1 MMNLRVLKDIDVKN
15 KTVILRTDYNVPVV
29 DGKISSIFRIE
40 ASVKT
45 IKYLLN
51 NNAKI
56 IILSHRGR
64 PNGERKQ
71 EYSLDIINDELS
83 KLLDEEIYF
92 FNDINEFGIKEKISK
107 LPFPSV
113 ILFENIRFYPG
124 EKNGNSELA
133 EKIRELGDV
142 YINDGF
148 SVCHRKHMSVY
159 TLPKLFK
166 NRCAGY
172 LLQNEVEN
180 LYKLTCKPESPYVFI
195 VGGSKVSTKLD
206 VLKNTI
212 KYADTI
218 LIGGGLAFTFLKSFG
233 FEIGKSLFEPDMV
246 KECDN
251 IFKEAKEKD
260 VNIILPID
268 VISAKS
274 IDDNESRIV
283 SRGEMEKDDIGLDIG
298 PMTAE
303 IFKGAIM
310 SAKTIVWNG
319 PMGMFEKKQFAK
331 GTIQIAKFIKE
342 ATKKN
347 AFSVVGGGDSVAAL
361 NQLGQNDSVS
371 FVSTGGGAMLEM
383 LSGIELP
390 GINVLK
396 EES

>member
-1 MMNLRVLKDIDVKN
+1 MNLRVLKDIDVKN
-15 KTVILRTDYNVPVV
+15 KTVILRTDYNVPVI
-29 DGKISSIFRIE
+29 DGKISSSFRIE
-40 ASVKT
+40 ASIKT

-64 PNGERKQ
+64 PKGERRQ
-71 EYSLDIINDELS
+71 EYSLDIIKDELS
-83 KLLDEEIYF
+83 KLLDERIHF
-92 FNDINEFGIKEKISK
+92 FNDINESDIKKKISK

-124 EKNGNSELA
+124 EKKGNIELA

-159 TLPKLFK
+159 TLPKLFE

-180 LYKLTCKPESPYVFI
+180 LYKLTCEPESHYVFV

-233 FEIGKSLFEPDMV
+233 FEIGKSLFESDMV
-246 KECDN
+246 EECNN

-268 VISAKS
+268 IIAAKS

-283 SRGEMEKDDIGLDIG
+283 SREEMEEDDIGLDIG

-319 PMGMFEKKQFAK
+319 PMGMFEKEQFAK

-342 ATKKN
+342 ATEKN

-361 NQLGQNDSVS
+361 NQLGQSDSVS

>member
-1 MMNLRVLKDIDVKN
+1 MNLRVLKDIDVKN
-15 KTVILRTDYNVPVV
+15 KTVILRTDYNVPVI
-29 DGKISSIFRIE
+29 DGKISSSFRIE
-40 ASVKT
+40 ASIKT

-64 PNGERKQ
+64 PKGERKP
-71 EYSLDIINDELS
+71 EYSLNIIKDELS
-83 KLLDEEIYF
+83 RLLNEEIHF
-92 FNDINEFGIKEKISK
+92 FNDINKSDIKEKISE

-124 EKNGNSELA
+124 EKNGDSELA

-180 LYKLTCKPESPYVFI
+180 LYKLTCKPESPYIFVI
-195 VGGSKVSTKLD
+195 GGSKVSTKLD

-233 FEIGKSLFEPDMV
+233 FEIGKSLFESDMV

-342 ATKKN
+342 ATEKN

>member
-1 MMNLRVLKDIDVKN
+1 
-15 KTVILRTDYNVPVV
+15 
-29 DGKISSIFRIE
+29 
-40 ASVKT
+40 
-45 IKYLLN
+45 
-51 NNAKI
+51 
-56 IILSHRGR
+56 
-64 PNGERKQ
+64 
-71 EYSLDIINDELS
+71 
-83 KLLDEEIYF
+83 
-92 FNDINEFGIKEKISK
+92 
-107 LPFPSV
+107 
-113 ILFENIRFYPG
+113 
-124 EKNGNSELA
+124 
-133 EKIRELGDV
+133 
-142 YINDGF
+142 
-148 SVCHRKHMSVY
+148 MSVY

-342 ATKKN
+342 ATEKN

>member
-1 MMNLRVLKDIDVKN
+1 MNLRVLKDIDVKN

-29 DGKISSIFRIE
+29 DSKISSTFRIE

-45 IKYLLN
+45 IKYLIN

-64 PNGERKQ
+64 PKGERRQ
-71 EYSLDIINDELS
+71 EYSLGIIKDELS
-83 KLLDEEIYF
+83 RLLNEEIHF
-92 FNDINEFGIKEKISK
+92 FNDINESDIKKKISK

-124 EKNGNSELA
+124 EKKGNSELA

-159 TLPKLFK
+159 TLPKLFENK
-166 NRCAGY
+166 CAGY

-180 LYKLTCKPESPYVFI
+180 LYKLTCEPESPYVFI

-233 FEIGKSLFEPDMV
+233 FEIGKSLFESDMV

-268 VISAKS
+268 VIAAKS
-274 IDDNESRIV
+274 IDDSESRIV

-310 SAKTIVWNG
+310 GAKTIVWNG
-319 PMGMFEKKQFAK
+319 PMGMFEKEQFAK

-342 ATKKN
+342 ATEKN

-361 NQLGQNDSVS
+361 NQLGQIDSVS

>member
-1 MMNLRVLKDIDVKN
+1 MNLRVLKDIDVKN

>member
-1 MMNLRVLKDIDVKN
+1 MNLRTLKDIDVKN
-15 KTVILRTDYNVPVV
+15 KVVILRTDYNVPVV
-29 DGKISSIFRIE
+29 DGKISSLFRIE
-40 ASVKT
+40 ASIKT

-64 PNGERKQ
+64 PKGERKP
-71 EYSLDIINDELS
+71 EFSLDIIKDELS
-83 KLLDEEIYF
+83 RLLNEEIHF
-92 FNDINEFGIKEKISK
+92 FSDINESDIKEKISK

-124 EKNGNSELA
+124 EKKGDSELA
-133 EKIRELGDV
+133 EKIREFSNIYV
-142 YINDGF
+142 NDGF

-159 TLPKLFK
+159 TLPKLFE

-172 LLQNEVEN
+172 LLQNEIEN
-180 LYKLTCKPESPYVFI
+180 LYKLTCEPESPYVFVI
-195 VGGSKVSTKLD
+195 GGSKVSTKLD

-212 KYADTI
+212 KYADTV

-233 FEIGKSLFEPDMV
+233 FEIGKSLFEPDMI

-251 IFKEAKEKD
+251 IFKEAKEKQ

-268 VISAKS
+268 IVAAKS
-274 IDDNESRIV
+274 IDDSDSRIV

-319 PMGMFEKKQFAK
+319 PMGMFEKEQFSK
-331 GTIQIAKFIKE
+331 GTLQIAQYIKE
-342 ATKKN
+342 ATEKN

-361 NQLGQNDSVS
+361 NQLGQIDSVS